1 MKIKIEFDVTPEE
14 AKELFVPSDKQ
25 ADFSIMLYDAYIEA
39 LNKQVLEHVD
49 PHNFLGMR
57 REKNK

>member
-1 MKIKIEFDVTPEE
+1 MKIKIEFDLTPEE

-25 ADFSIMLYDAYIEA
+25 TDFTVMLYDAYIDA
-39 LNKQVLEHVD
+39 LNRQVLQHVD

-57 REKNK
+57 KKDD